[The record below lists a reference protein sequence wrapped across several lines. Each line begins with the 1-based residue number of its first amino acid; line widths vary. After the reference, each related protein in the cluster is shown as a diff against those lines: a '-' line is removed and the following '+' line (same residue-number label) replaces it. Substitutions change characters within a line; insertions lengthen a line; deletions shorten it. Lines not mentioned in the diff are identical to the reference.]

1 MKNKFQKLFL
11 SLSIGVYLISL
22 TQKSYCTFGST
33 CEYFSGLL
41 NVIFGWFGVFMLH
54 IPAFPWLANPLLLVS
69 WFLFKKKSKTS
80 FTLSGIAFIL
90 MLSFLFVDEIIV
102 NEGSTTS
109 IVNFYGL
116 GYWFWVFSSFI
127 MLIGNSIHW
136 KKNKYKPQ
144 HII

>member
-22 TQKSYCTFGST
+22 TQKSYCTFGNN
-33 CEYFSGLL
+33 CGYFSGLL

-54 IPAFPWLANPLLLVS
+54 IPTFPWLANPLLLVS

-80 FTLSGIAFIL
+80 FILSGIAFIL

-102 NEGSTTS
+102 NDGSTTS

-127 MLIGNSIHW
+127 MLVGNSIHW

>member
-1 MKNKFQKLFL
+1 VVFLFYSVSSLVDLIIASTANKICSCF
-11 SLSIGVYLISL
+11 
-22 TQKSYCTFGST
+22 
-33 CEYFSGLL
+33 
-41 NVIFGWFGVFMLH
+41 
-54 IPAFPWLANPLLLVS
+54 S

-80 FTLSGIAFIL
+80 FILSGIAFIL

-102 NEGSTTS
+102 NDGSTTS

-127 MLIGNSIHW
+127 MLVGNSIHW

>member
-1 MKNKFQKLFL
+1 MKNKSQKLFL
-11 SLSIGVYLISL
+11 FLSIVLYLISL
-22 TQKSYCTFGST
+22 TQKSYCTIAST

-41 NVIFGWFGVFMLH
+41 NVIFGWLGVFMLH

-80 FTLSGIAFIL
+80 FILSGIAFIL

-102 NEGSTTS
+102 NDGSTTS

-116 GYWFWVFSSFI
+116 GYWLWLFSSFI
-127 MLIGNSIHW
+127 MLIGNSINW
-136 KKNKYKPQ
+136 KKNRHKPQ
-144 HII
+144 HVI

>member
-1 MKNKFQKLFL
+1 MKNKSQKLFL
-11 SLSIGVYLISL
+11 FLSIVLYLISL
-22 TQKSYCTFGST
+22 TQKSFCTNSNV
-33 CEYFSGLL
+33 CRYFSGFLDL
-41 NVIFGWFGVFMLH
+41 IFGWLGVFILH
-54 IPAFPWLANPLLLVS
+54 IPTFPWLANPLLLVS

-80 FTLSGIAFIL
+80 FILSGIAFIL

-127 MLIGNSIHW
+127 MLVGNSIHW
-136 KKNKYKPQ
+136 KKNKQKPQ
-144 HII
+144 HGI